1 MANALTY
8 IDSSLRI
15 EGSISATEDLH
26 LAGHLVGRIETTHA
40 LVIERDGIAEAS
52 VSARR
57 VEVHG
62 VVVGDLVATEDVWVS
77 STGQVQGNITA
88 RRLQVEAGG
97 RLDGEIESGGGA
109 RPLMTRTT
117 GRSSAS
123 RPPPVRE
130 HTEPPAEDAPSP
142 PAAERPAAPKAKKK
156 KKKKGKKKTR
166 TAAPASS
173 EPAIVD
179 IEASGEV
186 VEIPEEDTVE
196 EAG

>member
-8 IDSSLRI
+8 IDSSMRI

-40 LVIERDGIAEAS
+40 LVVEREGIAEAS

-57 VEVHG
+57 IEVHG
-62 VVVGDLVATEDVWVS
+62 VVVGDLVATDDVWVA

-88 RRLQVEAGG
+88 RRLQVETGG

-109 RPLMTRTT
+109 RPPIARST

-123 RPPPVRE
+123 RPPLVRQ
-130 HTEPPAEDAPSP
+130 HTEPPAEEPQSP

-156 KKKKGKKKTR
+156 KKKGKKKTR
-166 TAAPASS
+166 TAAPASP
-173 EPAIVD
+173 EPAFVD
-179 IEASGEV
+179 IEASAEV

-196 EAG
+196 ETG